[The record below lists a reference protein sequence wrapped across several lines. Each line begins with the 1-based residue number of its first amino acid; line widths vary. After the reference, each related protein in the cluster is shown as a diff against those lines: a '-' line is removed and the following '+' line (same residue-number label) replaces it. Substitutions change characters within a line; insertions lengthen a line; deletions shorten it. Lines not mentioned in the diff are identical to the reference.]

1 MRSPAREFKPRE
13 TRFAP
18 SYPGAVRNLLGSP
31 GMRPFYLSAL
41 LSMAATASL
50 PGCLDTQACTG
61 EYRFGVNV
69 TLRNASSGA
78 PVAGATVVIAEGSYR
93 ETLST
98 IGPPGSYAGA
108 GEREGSYTLS
118 VAAPGYVSPAPR
130 TVVVTGGECHVNGV
144 SVTIDLTPL

>member
-1 MRSPAREFKPRE
+1 
-13 TRFAP
+13 
-18 SYPGAVRNLLGSP
+18 
-31 GMRPFYLSAL
+31 MRPFYLCAL

-50 PGCLDTQACTG
+50 PGCLDTQACTT

-78 PVAGATVVIAEGSYR
+78 AVAGATVVIVEGSYR
-93 ETLST
+93 ETLSS

-118 VAAPGYVSPAPR
+118 VAAPGYVSPAAR
-130 TVVVTGGECHVNGV
+130 TVVVTGNECHVNGV